1 MRVCLTDWRA
11 HDIGPGVKSHFL
23 HYWPHAM
30 HDYPD
35 HLVKSRTLRDGT
47 RIVIRPIRASDA
59 AIEQEFVRGLSEE
72 SRYFRFLEMLRELSP
87 QMLKQL
93 TNIDYHDQMALVA
106 VTERDG
112 RETEIAVGRYVVLP
126 DGECCEFAI
135 VVGDDWQR
143 KGIAT
148 ALMKSLIESARE
160 RGLKKMI
167 GIVLNSN
174 SRMLHFVTGLGF
186 HAKMDPEDR
195 TQMRVTKEL

>member
-1 MRVCLTDWRA
+1 
-11 HDIGPGVKSHFL
+11 
-23 HYWPHAM
+23 M

-35 HLVKSRTLRDGT
+35 HLVKSLTLRDGT
-47 RIVIRPIRASDA
+47 RIVIRPIRAEDA

-93 TNIDYHDQMALVA
+93 TDIDYHDQMALVA

-112 RETEIAVGRYVVLP
+112 RETEIAVGRYVVFP
-126 DGECCEFAI
+126 DGESCEFAI
-135 VVGDDWQR
+135 VVGDEWQR

-174 SRMLHFVTGLGF
+174 TRMLHFVTGLGF
-186 HAKMDPEDR
+186 QAKMDPEDR
-195 TQMRVTKEL
+195 TQMRVTKELEG